1 MNIMVNLVEI
11 DFKFWYHFSSFSQLQ
26 TYVSLCLSRSIKI
39 TDNLTRF
46 KSRSPRRPVISCAT
60 KWCAN
65 DRGSD
70 LQAKLPKLLLHSH
83 SFILR
88 NSNTINFKINVN
100 TFDAREILWY
110 VEIFSKNKYF
120 WNNKIKNLDYA
131 YKYDISNQK
140 NIVAGCTLD
149 QTIWTQIIRKR
160 IYEKKKHVFFVL
172 PSNK

>member
-1 MNIMVNLVEI
+1 M
-11 DFKFWYHFSSFSQLQ
+11 
-26 TYVSLCLSRSIKI
+26 
-39 TDNLTRF
+39 
-46 KSRSPRRPVISCAT
+46 
-60 KWCAN
+60 
-65 DRGSD
+65 
-70 LQAKLPKLLLHSH
+70 HSH